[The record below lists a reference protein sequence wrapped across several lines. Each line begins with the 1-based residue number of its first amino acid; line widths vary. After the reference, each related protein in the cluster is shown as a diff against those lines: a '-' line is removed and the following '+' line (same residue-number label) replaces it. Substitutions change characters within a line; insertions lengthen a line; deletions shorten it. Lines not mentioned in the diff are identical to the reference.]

1 MVFSCMIMLIFL
13 TKESTV
19 MQFKPLETYHVP
31 RVEWT
36 TLEPLSRVLNNS
48 IDPTEE
54 DDEIDW
60 ED

>member
-1 MVFSCMIMLIFL
+1 
-13 TKESTV
+13 
-19 MQFKPLETYHVP
+19 MQFKPLETYLVP

-36 TLEPLSRVLNNS
+36 TLEPLNRVLNNS